1 MNLAP
6 SRREAIGRT
15 VIVAVIVIV
24 LIVAVAAGVYYA
36 STTKST
42 TAASTSSSSSTS
54 STTSSGIPTTLS
66 IDDAYWPS
74 NDLNM
79 LYWTN
84 YPNWMEYTVY
94 QPLVTVNETTEYSN
108 GTIDYLPGLA
118 QSWTVSPSGSTYTFN
133 LRQGVKF
140 SNGDPFNAYQV
151 WAEMYGYYYLSAN
164 ASSWFANYDLFNM
177 SDVNFGPSTLA
188 FMNST
193 NDQLIDPSS
202 QMLTMMENSSW
213 PIYVTGQYTIVFQLQ
228 APFVYFPGTLT
239 SLTGLMWDAQYAL
252 NNGGLGT
259 PAAINSNFNL
269 SPIPGTGPYVVTGI
283 TSQVDVT
290 FAQNP
295 SYWGANLTA
304 AQISANPVLS
314 PGQAKDVDVYYV
326 DSDLT
331 RYTNLATGA
340 VQIAAIEAQDWSSIT
355 SNPQQYSYFTT
366 PSEGGLLT
374 AIAFNTQV
382 YPTNN
387 TDFRLAVSYA
397 INYTDIID
405 TALLGSGTPF
415 VGPEYAAW
423 SQYYDLGNYKPYSYN
438 IALAEQYLKE
448 SGVPTPQTLTFTIV
462 SGCEL
467 CTDLAQIV
475 ASDLSQIGINV
486 NIESQLGSVYEDP
499 YGSYTT
505 NVQDASQIGQ
515 LSILGGAT
523 LWSPDALTPADNWIS
538 FVSNSSLWGNWA
550 AYSNPTVQACVDAFT
565 TTSNTSEI
573 VSLCTAAQQVIYD
586 QAPYAWVA
594 VNGLWLGDGSI
605 VYNNKVVSGFY
616 VDPLWSGD
624 STLPLFNTVTFK

>member
-1 MNLAP
+1 M
-6 SRREAIGRT
+6 
-15 VIVAVIVIV
+15 IVAVIVII
-24 LIVAVAAGVYYA
+24 LILAVAAGIYYTTTVKS
-36 STTKST
+36 STTST
-42 TAASTSSSSSTS
+42 STTSSSSVSTS
-54 STTSSGIPTTLS
+54 ASGIPTTLS

-84 YPNWMEYTVY
+84 YPNWLEYTVY
-94 QPLVTVNETTEYSN
+94 QPLVTVNETMEYTN
-108 GTIDYLPGLA
+108 GTIQYLPGLA
-118 QSWTVSPSGSTYTFN
+118 ESWNVSSSGSTYTFN
-133 LRQGVKF
+133 LRQGVTF

-164 ASSWFANYDLFNM
+164 SSSWFANYDLFNM
-177 SDVNFGPSTLA
+177 TGVNFGPSTLA

-193 NDQLIDPSS
+193 DDQITSPSA
-202 QMLTMMENSSW
+202 QMLAIMENKSW
-213 PIYVTGQYTIVFQLQ
+213 PIYVDSEYQITFQLQ

-252 NNGGLGT
+252 DNGGLGT

-269 SPIPGTGPYVVTGI
+269 TPIPGTGPYVVTGI
-283 TSQVDVT
+283 TSQVDVE

-295 SYWGANLTA
+295 SYWGDSLTTQ
-304 AQISANPVLS
+304 QISANPVLS
-314 PGQAKDVDVYYV
+314 PGQAKDVVVYYV

-355 SNPQQYSYFTT
+355 SNPQQYSYFTMP
-366 PSEGGLLT
+366 PSGGLLT

-382 YPTNN
+382 YPTNI

-405 TALLGSGTPF
+405 TALLGQGTPF
-415 VGPEYAAW
+415 MGPEYPAW
-423 SQYYDLGNYKPYSYN
+423 SQYYDIGSFKPYSYN
-438 IALAEQYLKE
+438 LALAEQYLKE
-448 SGVPTPQTLTFTIV
+448 SGVTTPQTLTFTIV
-462 SGCEL
+462 SGCTL
-467 CTDLAQIV
+467 CANLAQVV
-475 ASDLSQIGINV
+475 ASDLSQIGITV
-486 NIESQLGSVYEDP
+486 SIQDQLASTYDQP

-523 LWSPDALTPADNWIS
+523 LWAPDALTPADNWIS

-550 AYSNPTVQACVDAFT
+550 AYSNPTVQACVNAFT
-565 TTSNTSEI
+565 TSSNTSQI
-573 VSLCTAAQQVIYD
+573 ASLCAAAQQVIYN

-605 VYNNKVVSGFY
+605 VYNNKVVSGFL